1 MKPDLEERWK
11 VFREQQAKNPKSE
24 GSGGGGITASEGG
37 AKKPVPV
44 PAREQVEEELKKEEM
59 IIPPKKQEEAPKK
72 VAAAPVLPEKKS
84 ESVAEMEKI
93 STYNGAA
100 TDKYNWSQT
109 VQDVQVQI
117 PIPEGTKANQ
127 LDIKI

>member
-11 VFREQQAKNPKSE
+11 VYREQQAKNPKPE
-24 GSGGGGITASEGG
+24 GGNTTASEST

-44 PAREQVEEELKKEEM
+44 PAREQVEEELKKEE
-59 IIPPKKQEEAPKK
+59 IPPKKQQEEAPKK
-72 VAAAPVLPEKKS
+72 VAPVPEKKS

-100 TDKYNWSQT
+100 TEKYNWSQT
-109 VQDVQVQI
+109 VQDV
-117 PIPEGTKANQ
+117 
-127 LDIKI
+127 